1 MGHPAGQ
8 WLLAHPEN
16 GATVVTQTVLLGAF
30 AHEANTFVPDPVSR
44 TDFQARREL
53 FGDAVL
59 TEMAGTETAIG
70 GTIEAATD
78 RDIELVPTVA
88 AFATPGGVVETET
101 FEFYTRQI
109 VDGVREHASDLDGI
123 ILPLHGA
130 MVAETHTDGE
140 GEILDRVRDVVG
152 EAMPIVVTLDLHAN
166 VSDRM
171 VALADALVAYETYP
185 HIDKAATGERGLR
198 LLDRIMAGSVSPVM
212 HQERPPLI
220 AYQPKAYT
228 PSGPM
233 AEVMTRAREFER
245 REDVLKVNVLP
256 GFYHADIPEMGFTVS
271 TVADGDSALA
281 RRTSRD
287 VAESVWSMRDQ
298 FIGDYPTPPEAI
310 AEAKALRADMGSDAG
325 PIVMADFGSNPGGGG
340 ASDGTTVL
348 REMLDQGLTDAGW
361 AIMYDPEVVEQCIA
375 AGVGNRVTV
384 TLGGKTDDNHG
395 APIEDLDGYVK
406 AITDGRY
413 VNRGTSH
420 SGKGV
425 QNDIG
430 RTVRLECGTGDSVT
444 VVVAETR
451 ASAFDAEIWRH
462 VGLPPERLDYI
473 CIPSLIAFLGD
484 YEPMSSEV
492 ILIDTPGLSAVN
504 PARFDYHHIPRPL
517 FPLDELP
524 DDAYPPE

>member
-1 MGHPAGQ
+1 MS
-8 WLLAHPEN
+8 
-16 GATVVTQTVLLGAF
+16 QTVLLGAF
-30 AHEANTFVPDPVSR
+30 AHEANTFVPEPVTRS
-44 TDFQARREL
+44 DFQARREL
-53 FGDAVL
+53 FGDDVL
-59 TEMAGTETAIG
+59 SEMAGTETAIG
-70 GTIEAATD
+70 GAIEAAAD
-78 RDIELVPTVA
+78 LDLDIVPTVA

-101 FEFYTRQI
+101 FEYYTGQI
-109 VDGVREHASDLDGI
+109 VDGVRDYAADLDGI

-130 MVAETHTDGE
+130 MIAEDHTDGE
-140 GEILDRVRDVVG
+140 GEILERVRDVVG
-152 EAMPIVVTLDLHAN
+152 EAMPVVVTLDLHGN

-171 VALADALVAYETYP
+171 VDLADALVAYETYP

-198 LLDRIMAGSVSPVM
+198 LLDEIMAGSVTPTI

-220 AYQPKAYT
+220 AFQPKAYT

-233 AEVMTRAREFER
+233 AEVMARARDL
-245 REDVLKVNVLP
+245 EDRSGVLKVNVLS

-271 TVADGDSALA
+271 TVTDADPELA
-281 RRTSRD
+281 RRTSRTL
-287 VAESVWSMRDQ
+287 AEEVWSMREQ
-298 FIGDYPTPPEAI
+298 FIGDYPKPAEAI
-310 AEAKALRADMGSDAG
+310 AEAKALRSDMDDDAG

-348 REMLDQGLTDAGW
+348 RKMIEQDLTDAGW
-361 AIMYDPEVVEQCIA
+361 AIMYDPEVVEQCIE
-375 AGVGNRVTV
+375 AGVGERVTV
-384 TLGGKTDDNHG
+384 TLGGKSDGNHG
-395 APIEDLDGYVK
+395 APIEKLDGYVK

-425 QNDIG
+425 QNAIG
-430 RTVRLECGTGDSVT
+430 RTIRFECGPADSVT

-517 FPLDELP
+517 FPLDELA
-524 DDAYPPE
+524 DDAYHPG